1 MNSSSRKRYV
11 HGTSLPPG
19 VRFQRLTLAFF
30 SVACFVVGL
39 AVLFAPGL
47 ENTSRKFT
55 SGTLMKVGVVL
66 GLAWL
71 SAPQLERFGW
81 QRLRGTMLVA
91 LIVVVVLWAI
101 RPRLG
106 ALAGAALIVGSL
118 FFSLIGWFRRLK

>member
-1 MNSSSRKRYV
+1 MNSSRNRHT
-11 HGTSLPPG
+11 HGRSLPPG
-19 VRFQRLTLAFF
+19 VRFQRLTLVFF

-39 AVLFAPGL
+39 AVLFLPGL
-47 ENTSRKFT
+47 ENTSRQYT

-66 GLAWL
+66 GLVWL
-71 SAPQLERFGW
+71 AAPQLERLGW

-91 LIVVVVLWAI
+91 LIVVLVLWAI